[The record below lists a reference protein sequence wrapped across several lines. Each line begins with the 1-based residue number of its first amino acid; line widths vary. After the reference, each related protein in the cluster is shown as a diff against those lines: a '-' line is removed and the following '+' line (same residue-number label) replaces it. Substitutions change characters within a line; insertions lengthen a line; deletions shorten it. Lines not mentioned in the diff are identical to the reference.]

1 MGSHTNDL
9 PCAGSNLDTQRVL
22 DSIRRIVQTLRVASR
37 AAESRY
43 GLTAAQLFVM
53 QKLAEKRA
61 ASLNDLAARTL
72 THQSSVS
79 VVVQKL
85 VLRQLVV
92 RRADRDDARRVLLSL
107 TPAGRALVRKAPL
120 AAQERLIAAVNALPA
135 PQRCELARLLG
146 HVAGC
151 TGADTSPPLFF
162 EEPNHRIPRQTTRA
176 SRH

>member
-1 MGSHTNDL
+1 MVGPILMGSHTNDL
-9 PCAGSNLDTQRVL
+9 PCTGSNPDTQRVL

-53 QKLAEKRA
+53 QKLAENRA
-61 ASLNDLAARTL
+61 ASLNELAARTL

-85 VLRQLVV
+85 VERQLVA
-92 RRADRDDARRVLLSL
+92 RRAAREDARRVLLSL

-135 PQRCELARLLG
+135 AQRRELARLLSR
-146 HVAGC
+146 VAGS

-162 EEPNHRIPRQTTRA
+162 EESNHRITR
-176 SRH
+176 